1 MGLSFFAGRGNYP
14 QIVPTIQAPD
24 LPSLWCLDPAVS
36 YLNHGSFGACPQSV
50 LAMQSSLRLQ
60 MEREPVDFL
69 AAQLPARLNA
79 ARDALAAFLG
89 ADAADLVFVANATA
103 GVNAVLRSLAFAAGD
118 ELLVTTHTYAACRKT
133 VNYVAARTGARVVVA
148 DLPFPLRSDEQIV
161 DAVMACVSPRTRLA
175 LLDHVTSPT
184 ALVLPLARL
193 VAELQSRNVDTLV
206 DGAHAPGMVAIALT
220 ELGAAY
226 YTGNAHKWLCAPKG
240 AAFLHVRRDRQA
252 ALHPNVI
259 SHGYGDGFHAEFD
272 WTGTCDPTPWL
283 CIPEALRFI
292 GALLPGGWP
301 AVMASNRALTLR
313 ARELLL
319 QSLQIDAPC
328 PEAMLG
334 SMASLPLPTAAVG
347 SVAAGLDTAGL
358 HDWFR
363 ERNVET
369 WLHPHPVPLIRI
381 SAQLYN
387 HIDQFQQL
395 AQLLRQ
401 SLHGR

>member
-1 MGLSFFAGRGNYP
+1 VSNTPA
-14 QIVPTIQAPD
+14 TD
-24 LPSLWCLDPAVS
+24 LRSLWCLDPSVS
-36 YLNHGSFGACPQSV
+36 YLNHGSFGACPQAV

-79 ARDALAAFLG
+79 ARETLAAFLG
-89 ADAADLVFVANATA
+89 ADIADLVFVANATA
-103 GVNAVLRSLAFAAGD
+103 GVNAVLRSLTFVAGD

-133 VNYVAARTGARVVVA
+133 VNHVAARTGARVVVA
-148 DLPFPLRSDEQIV
+148 KLPFPLRSDDQIIE
-161 DAVMACVSPRTRLA
+161 AVLACVSPRTRLA

-193 VAELQSRNVDTLV
+193 VAELQARHVDTLV
-206 DGAHAPGMVAIALT
+206 DGAHAPGMVPIALSA
-220 ELGAAY
+220 LGAAY

-252 ALHPNVI
+252 DLHPNVI
-259 SHGYGDGFHAEFD
+259 SHGYSAGFHAEFD

-283 CIPEALRFI
+283 CIPEALHFI
-292 GALLPGGWP
+292 GSLLPEGWP
-301 AVMASNRALTLR
+301 AVMAANRALTLR
-313 ARELLL
+313 ARELLM

-334 SMASLPLPTAAVG
+334 SMASLPLPAASIG
-347 SVAAGLDTAGL
+347 SAAAGLDTAGL

-363 ERNVET
+363 ERGVET
-369 WLHPHPVPLIRI
+369 WLYPDPIPLLRI

-387 HIDQFQQL
+387 NIDQFRQL
-395 AQLLRQ
+395 AQLLREV
-401 SLHGR
+401 LHGR

>member
-1 MGLSFFAGRGNYP
+1 V
-14 QIVPTIQAPD
+14 IVPNSPATD
-24 LPSLWCLDPAVS
+24 LRALWCLDPSVS
-36 YLNHGSFGACPQSV
+36 YLNHGSFGACPQAV
-50 LAMQSSLRLQ
+50 LAMQSLLRLQ
-60 MEREPVDFL
+60 MEREPADFL

-79 ARDALAAFLG
+79 ARETLAAFLG

-103 GVNAVLRSLAFAAGD
+103 GVNAVLRSLAFVAGD
-118 ELLVTTHTYAACRKT
+118 ELLVTTHTYAACRKA

-148 DLPFPLRSDEQIV
+148 SLPFPLHSDEQIIE
-161 DAVMACVSPRTRLA
+161 AVLACVSPHTRLA
-175 LLDHVTSPT
+175 LLDHVSSPT

-193 VAELQSRNVDTLV
+193 VAELQARNVDTLV
-206 DGAHAPGMVAIALT
+206 DGAHAPGMVPIALSA
-220 ELGAAY
+220 LGAAY

-252 ALHPNVI
+252 ELHPNVI
-259 SHGYGDGFHAEFD
+259 SHGYSAGFHAEFD

-292 GALLPGGWP
+292 GGLLPGGWP
-301 AVMASNRALTLR
+301 AVMAANRALTVR
-313 ARELLL
+313 ARALLM

-334 SMASLPLPTAAVG
+334 SMASLPLPAASIG
-347 SVAAGLDTAGL
+347 SAAADLDTAGL

-363 ERNVET
+363 ERGVET
-369 WLHPHPVPLIRI
+369 WLHPEPLPLLRI

-387 HIDQFQQL
+387 DIDQFQQL
-395 AQLLRQ
+395 AQLLREV
-401 SLHGR
+401 LRGR

>member
-1 MGLSFFAGRGNYP
+1 
-14 QIVPTIQAPD
+14 VPNAPATD
-24 LPSLWCLDPAVS
+24 LRSLWCLDPSVS
-36 YLNHGSFGACPQSV
+36 YLNHGSFGACPQAV
-50 LAMQSSLRLQ
+50 LALQSSLRLQ

-79 ARDALAAFLG
+79 ARETLAAFLG
-89 ADAADLVFVANATA
+89 ADAVDLVFVANATA
-103 GVNAVLRSLAFAAGD
+103 GVNAVLRSLTFVAGD
-118 ELLVTTHTYAACRKT
+118 ELLVTTHTYAACHKT
-133 VNYVAARTGARVVVA
+133 VNYVAARSGARVVVA
-148 DLPFPLRSDEQIV
+148 NLPFPLRSDEQIIE
-161 DAVMACVSPRTRLA
+161 AVLACVSPRTRLA

-193 VAELQSRNVDTLV
+193 VAELQAHNVDTLV
-206 DGAHAPGMVAIALT
+206 DGAHAPGMVPIALS

-252 ALHPNVI
+252 DLHPNVI
-259 SHGYGDGFHAEFD
+259 SHGYNAGFHAEFD

-292 GALLPGGWP
+292 GGLLPGGWP
-301 AVMASNRALTLR
+301 AVMAANHALTLR
-313 ARELLL
+313 ARALLM

-334 SMASLPLPTAAVG
+334 SMASLPLPAASIG
-347 SVAAGLDTAGL
+347 SAAAGLDTAGL

-363 ERNVET
+363 ERSVET
-369 WLHPHPVPLIRI
+369 WLHPDPVPLLRI

-387 HIDQFQQL
+387 NIDQFQQL
-395 AQLLRQ
+395 AQLLREV
-401 SLHGR
+401 LHGR